1 MASTIKITVSGLDEL
16 NNLFDKEP
24 QNQMDAMI
32 KAQTKLATQAEA
44 KLKRGLSHNGGRGKG
59 AKSSPVGEMPYLHTG
74 RLRNSIGFKVLAR
87 KKDVQTRIGSGAMA
101 NPIEYAKYL
110 EGRNHDG
117 IRPFLWAI
125 KDLVTSERLIA
136 YFDQFWKPLQGGK

>member
-74 RLRNSIGFKVLAR
+74 RLRNSIGFKIIAH
-87 KKDVQTRIGSGAMA
+87 KKDVQTRIGSGAMG

-110 EGRNHDG
+110 QGHNGDG